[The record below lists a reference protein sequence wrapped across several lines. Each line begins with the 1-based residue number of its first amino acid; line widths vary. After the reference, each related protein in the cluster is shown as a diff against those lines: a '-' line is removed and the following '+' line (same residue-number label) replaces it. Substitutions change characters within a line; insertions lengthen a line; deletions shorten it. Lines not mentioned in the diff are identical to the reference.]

1 MCQDIF
7 ETELEL
13 QTTEDLEDQ
22 HAKLKKKILGNVRFI
37 GELYKA
43 KILNQKILLACIHE
57 LLLENKG
64 IVNEDKLEGAIILL
78 STCGDKLEHKSVVVQ
93 TEQTFEQLGSF
104 KERVSLRLKFL
115 IMNLQDLRGHRWVEE
130 TDGPMHVKE
139 VREEHRREQERA
151 RG

>member
-13 QTTEDLEDQ
+13 KTTEDLEEQ
-22 HAKLKKKILGNVRFI
+22 RAKLKKKILGNVRFI

-43 KILNQKILLACIHE
+43 KILNQKILLACINE
-57 LLLENKG
+57 LLLESKG
-64 IVNEDKLEGAIILL
+64 TVNEDKLEGAIILL
-78 STCGDKLEHKSVVVQ
+78 TTCGDKLEHRSVIVQ
-93 TEQTFEQLGSF
+93 TEQAFEQLGSF

-115 IMNLQDLRGHRWVEE
+115 IMNLQDLRGNRWVEE
-130 TDGPMHVKE
+130 IDGPMHVE
-139 VREEHRREQERA
+139 AVREEHRREQERA